1 LQILA
6 SLISAIVLCC
16 SYEQTYTIHP
26 EVDDED
32 GRILNETFA
41 KYGLFYNYTD
51 LNLPGPEL
59 LTDDDTME
67 NIIARNSTA
76 NYTLR

>member
-1 LQILA
+1 M
-6 SLISAIVLCC
+6 ISAIVLCC

-59 LTDDDTME
+59 FTHDDKFSME
-67 NIIARNSTA
+67 NIIARNSTD